1 MDFIIA
7 DSEGLEVALLK
18 ERQYIDIDIGNTND
32 FEMQLSFE
40 LYKSLGI
47 SDGYRLC
54 VPNEE
59 YGGIIDKIKTS
70 TNGQTVTLSGPTW
83 RGLLTKKIIEPPE
96 GQAYRIV
103 SGDANAI
110 IDTVACDTYG
120 GIFDV
125 DGTSGILLQ
134 DYAFD
139 RYVDVLAGLE
149 KMLLTKDARLDIRYD
164 SGEANGSGFVSL
176 SAVPI
181 HDYSEELEYSKD
193 GTLAFLNFEMEKY
206 TGGINHLICLGKGEL
221 TERLVVHLYVQED
234 GSIGQTPFYTG
245 KDERAQVYDYSNA
258 ETADALLEA
267 GIDRLKELMSYTN
280 MDMSLYNSSLAGMRG
295 DVTDVAIG
303 DIVGGRDYDTGIYMS
318 KQITEKIIHVSNGNE
333 SIEYK
338 VGGNTLNRS
347 SATAPV
353 QPEENIVDKVYPV
366 GSIYLSVNNVNPGTL
381 FGGTWT
387 AWGSGR
393 VPVGVNASDTDLNA
407 AEKTGGEKT
416 HKLTATEMPSH
427 THTFSG
433 SAVNTGNQ
441 SANHTH
447 SFSGTT
453 SSAGAHV
460 HNYVLTPN
468 DGGSLAGLWVPD
480 TSVGNKKTSFQSGSK
495 YMQSAGAHTH
505 TISGNTGGQSANHTH
520 SVTAKGTNTSTG
532 GNGSHNNMQPYIT
545 CYMWKRTA

>member
-139 RYVDVLAGLE
+139 RYLDVLAGLE

-206 TGGINHLICLGKGEL
+206 TGGINHLICLGSGEL
-221 TERLVVHLYVQED
+221 ADRTVLHLYLGPD
-234 GSIGQTPFYTG
+234 GQIGKTPYYTG
-245 KDERAQVYDYSNA
+245 MEEIA
-258 ETADALLEA
+258 ETYENTNSEDLETDSVKHFEELIA
-267 GIDRLKELMSYTN
+267 STDFSMDVESLGIDVQL
-280 MDMSLYNSSLAGMRG
+280 
-295 DVTDVAIG
+295 G
-303 DIVGGRDYDTGIYMS
+303 DIVGGRDYITGLSM
-318 KQITEKIIHVSNGNE
+318 KKALAKKITTVAQGKKTVQYELEGNE
-333 SIEYK
+333 
-338 VGGNTLNRS
+338 
-347 SATAPV
+347 
-353 QPEENIVDKVYPV
+353 
-366 GSIYLSVNNVNPGTL
+366 
-381 FGGTWT
+381 
-387 AWGSGR
+387 
-393 VPVGVNASDTDLNA
+393 
-407 AEKTGGEKT
+407 
-416 HKLTATEMPSH
+416 
-427 THTFSG
+427 
-433 SAVNTGNQ
+433 
-441 SANHTH
+441 
-447 SFSGTT
+447 
-453 SSAGAHV
+453 
-460 HNYVLTPN
+460 
-468 DGGSLAGLWVPD
+468 
-480 TSVGNKKTSFQSGSK
+480 
-495 YMQSAGAHTH
+495 
-505 TISGNTGGQSANHTH
+505 
-520 SVTAKGTNTSTG
+520 
-532 GNGSHNNMQPYIT
+532 
-545 CYMWKRTA
+545 